1 MSDVIVEQMG
11 SVWLITINRADKM
24 NSLDFAAH
32 DELVRTWLEFRDDD
46 NARVAVLTGSGN
58 KSFCAGADLKT
69 YTVAFATTP
78 PHEFRQKWVDGYG
91 LGGITRG
98 LRIDKPIIAAV
109 NGFAISGGLEIAL
122 ACDLR
127 FCSPQAEFGLQ
138 DSKWGFHACDG
149 GLVRLPRIVGQGN
162 AMELILSGERIDA
175 EHAFRIGLVNRIWPE
190 DELLPK
196 ALDYAQMLATRAPL
210 SHRLAKNVMRRMEG
224 LTEEEALK
232 AEVSSFYD
240 LGQSEDLKEGTD
252 SFREQRPAQFKGR

>member
-1 MSDVIVEQMG
+1 MSSIVVEEHG
-11 SVWLITINRADKM
+11 NVWLISINRPDKM
-24 NSLDFAAH
+24 NSLDFVTH
-32 DELVRTWLEFRDDD
+32 DELVETWIRFRDDQD
-46 NARVAVLTGSGN
+46 ARVAVLTGSGD

-69 YTVAFATTP
+69 YTIAFATTP

-98 LRIDKPIIAAV
+98 LHIDKPIVAAI

-127 FCSPQAEFGLQ
+127 FCTPQAEFGLQ

-149 GLVRLPRIVGQGN
+149 GLVRLPRIVGHGN
-162 AMELILSGERIDA
+162 AMEMILSGERIDA
-175 EHAFRIGLVNRIWPE
+175 EHAYRIGLVNRIWPA

-196 ALDYAQMLATRAPL
+196 ALDYAQMLASRAPL
-210 SHRLAKNVMRRMEG
+210 SHRLAKNVMRRMQG
-224 LTEEEALK
+224 LTEAEALR

-240 LGQSEDLKEGTD
+240 LGQSEDLKEGTA
-252 SFREQRPAQFKGR
+252 SFSERRPAKFKGR